1 MSQSS
6 DSLFPRTTSS
16 LLTNPNKRFANITPP
31 QTKKQ
36 HLSDKLAVAQ
46 TILGGLQPGQSDGA
60 PQWANSLLGFCA
72 EMVGICR
79 ELLSMVKEQQNDNM
93 DTRETLEEER
103 RLHSV
108 VVVNL
113 PESEE
118 TVPSARVNTDFVNA
132 QSMLDTCDI
141 ECRPCQVYRMGKKSD
156 RPRLMKIE
164 FPTKKH
170 AQNFLR
176 NKTKLKNHNK
186 FNNVL
191 VRPSLS
197 KQRLSERSRLIGICK
212 NDHINNP
219 NSNSV
224 IYAGHVMSASDISRY
239 KSNPDSFKCI
249 CHVHNVDD
257 S

>member
-36 HLSDKLAVAQ
+36 HLSDKLAAAQ
-46 TILGGLQPGQSDGA
+46 TILGGLQPGQSD
-60 PQWANSLLGFCA
+60 ANSLLGFCA

-79 ELLSMVKEQQNDNM
+79 ELLSMVKEQQNGNM

-118 TVPSARVNTDFVNA
+118 TVPSARVNSDFVNA
-132 QSMLDTCDI
+132 QTMLDTCDI

-197 KQRLSERSRLIGICK
+197 KQQLSERSRLIGICK

-249 CHVHNVDD
+249 CHVLNVDD